1 MVIILIAATGIKIYP
16 LVMAAVWA
24 ANCFAYKLHGEPSC
38 PLVVIVD
45 SNGFG
50 EHGLNVGAL
59 MLLLNSRNQY
69 RAWLNK
75 VAENGEEMGCVAEG
89 YIVE

>member
-1 MVIILIAATGIKIYP
+1 M
-16 LVMAAVWA
+16 
-24 ANCFAYKLHGEPSC
+24 
-38 PLVVIVD
+38 VVIVD

-75 VAENGEEMGCVAEG
+75 VAENGEEMGRAVEC
-89 YIVE
+89 YIVG